1 MTSQVILK
9 DHIGQVINF
18 YFNLTKCSLVKKCI
32 KEFGLINT
40 FLNQLETVFRKKL
53 DEILDSISI
62 RDKMDEK
69 NEIFNYYEW
78 IIVRLFQL

>member
-1 MTSQVILK
+1 M
-9 DHIGQVINF
+9 F
-18 YFNLTKCSLVKKCI
+18 LVKKCI

-78 IIVRLFQL
+78 IIVRLFNYNF